1 LPFFRRIHLKENAM
15 KRKLVAAGLMLA
27 LPMSIYAMDRKDA
40 DLALAEAGASIESA
54 ERGDAAQYAP
64 SDLDAAHAMYTSAQA
79 AYDHRD
85 WMESAFSADDAKADA
100 NLAAARSR
108 QHRAEA
114 TTNELDTTVRSL
126 REQVGISGGQP

>member
-1 LPFFRRIHLKENAM
+1 M
-15 KRKLVAAGLMLA
+15 KGKLLTGALILA
-27 LPMSIYAMDRKDA
+27 LPIAASAMDRKDA

-54 ERGDAAQYAP
+54 ERADAAQYATAE
-64 SDLDAAHAMYTSAQA
+64 LNTAHDMYASAQA

-114 TTNELDTTVRSL
+114 TTHELETTVSSL
-126 REQVGISGGQP
+126 RDQVGVAGGQP